1 MGQGPMGQA
10 DAARRLRVGVVDYG
24 MGNLASVAKAVERVG
39 AESFVSADPAG
50 LAVADV
56 VVLPG
61 VGHFKAGME
70 SLERLGLAGFL
81 KDWAAAARPLLGI
94 CLGMQLLFT
103 HSQEGDVAGLG
114 IVPGDVVL
122 LEPGVK
128 CPQIGWNAVS
138 AEGTGSDVL
147 APFEGRY
154 FYFNHS
160 YVCRPDGDVA
170 AGRTD
175 YGGEFVS
182 SVHAGNVIG
191 FQFHPEKS
199 SRDGLALLGR
209 ALEILAAARPAASE
223 PASR

>member
-1 MGQGPMGQA
+1 M
-10 DAARRLRVGVVDYG
+10 RVGVVDYG
-24 MGNLASVAKAVERVG
+24 MGNLASVAKAVEKVG
-39 AESFVSADPAG
+39 AESFVSGDAAELGRAD
-50 LAVADV
+50 L

-70 SLERLGLAGFL
+70 SLERLGLTGFL
-81 KDWAAAARPLLGI
+81 KDWAGAGRPLVGI
-94 CLGMQLLFT
+94 CLGMQLLFG
-103 HSQEGDVAGLG
+103 HSEEGDVPGLG
-114 IVPGDVVL
+114 IVPGNVVL

-138 AEGTGSDVL
+138 AEGASSDVL

-160 YVCRPDGDVA
+160 YVCRPDADVA

-199 SRDGLALLGR
+199 SRDGLALLGQ
-209 ALEILAAARPAASE
+209 ALESLAAAEAAPSGPA
-223 PASR
+223 PR

>member
-1 MGQGPMGQA
+1 M
-10 DAARRLRVGVVDYG
+10 RVGVVDYG
-24 MGNLASVAKAVERVG
+24 MGNLASVAKAVEKVG
-39 AESFVSADPAG
+39 ADSFVSGDPAELG
-50 LAVADV
+50 RADL

-70 SLERLGLAGFL
+70 SLQRLGLTGFL
-81 KDWAAAARPLLGI
+81 KDWAAAGRPLVGI

-103 HSQEGDVAGLG
+103 HSEEGDVAGLG

-138 AEGTGSDVL
+138 AEGASSDVL

-199 SRDGLALLGR
+199 SRDGLALLER
-209 ALEILAAARPAASE
+209 ALAALAAARPGPSG
-223 PASR
+223 PAPR

>member
-1 MGQGPMGQA
+1 M
-10 DAARRLRVGVVDYG
+10 RVGVVDYG
-24 MGNLASVAKAVERVG
+24 MGNLASVAKAVEKVG
-39 AESFVSADPAG
+39 AESFVSGDAAELGGAD
-50 LAVADV
+50 L

-81 KDWAAAARPLLGI
+81 KGWAAAGRPLVGI

-103 HSQEGDVAGLG
+103 HSEEGDVAGLG
-114 IVPGDVVL
+114 IVPGNVVL
-122 LEPGVK
+122 LEAGVK

-138 AEGTGSDVL
+138 AKGASSDVL
-147 APFEGRY
+147 TPFEGRY

-160 YVCRPDGDVA
+160 YICRPDGDVA

-182 SVHAGNVIG
+182 SVHAGNVVG

-199 SRDGLALLGR
+199 SRDGLALLAR
-209 ALEILAAARPAASE
+209 TLETLAAAGVPDRVPAPSG
-223 PASR
+223 PTPR

>member
-1 MGQGPMGQA
+1 M
-10 DAARRLRVGVVDYG
+10 RVGVIDYR
-24 MGNLASVAKAVERVG
+24 MGNLASVAKALEKVG
-39 AESFVSADPAG
+39 AESFISDSAAE
-50 LAVADV
+50 LEAADLI
-56 VVLPG
+56 VLPG

-70 SLERLGLAGFL
+70 SLESLGLAGFL
-81 KDWAAAARPLLGI
+81 KDWTGAGKPLIGI
-94 CLGMQLLFT
+94 CLGMQLLFS
-103 HSQEGDVAGLG
+103 HSEEGDVAGLG
-114 IVPGDVVL
+114 IVPGKVVL
-122 LEPGVK
+122 LSPGVK

-138 AEGTGSDVL
+138 AEAAASDVL

-160 YVCRPDGDVA
+160 YICCPDGAVA

-199 SRDGLALLGR
+199 STDGLALLRR
-209 ALEILAAARPAASE
+209 ALETLGP
-223 PASR
+223 